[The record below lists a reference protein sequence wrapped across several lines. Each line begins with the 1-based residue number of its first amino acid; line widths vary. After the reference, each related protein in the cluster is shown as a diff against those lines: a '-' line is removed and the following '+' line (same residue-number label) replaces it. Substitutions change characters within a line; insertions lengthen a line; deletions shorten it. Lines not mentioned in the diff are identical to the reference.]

1 MQMRRDREP
10 TRALNINHWAKGA
23 VPHPIF
29 TNRVLAVEPHMS
41 AVVLGKHLDS
51 ALSTKHHRDNP
62 GNEIGSPPPVSLSS
76 RPSGVGG
83 ARSHNVLALR

>member
-1 MQMRRDREP
+1 
-10 TRALNINHWAKGA
+10 
-23 VPHPIF
+23 
-29 TNRVLAVEPHMS
+29 MS